1 MFEPATSSQT
11 NLWGL
16 VLAGGEGKRLEG
28 YVRQLRGEPLPK
40 QYVNFI
46 GTRSM
51 LEHTLDRAER
61 LIPRRQIL
69 TVVTEHHLLAPA
81 ARRQL
86 SDRAPGTVIVQPEN
100 KDTGPGI
107 LLPLTY
113 LHKRCPDAIVV
124 LFPSDHFI
132 LEEDRFID
140 HVRLAVRA
148 VEQAPSQ
155 TVLLAM
161 EAKWAETEYGYVVAG
176 DSNGHID
183 LCGCRRAAHFVEKPD
198 STEARLLVAA
208 GALWNTMIM
217 AFRVETLFRQ
227 IQTLFPDVASLFSAL
242 ENMIGTRAEKR
253 KVQEIYLRL
262 RPLNFSKDI
271 LEKIAVRFPASISV
285 LPVFQVT
292 WSDWGSPQR
301 LIQIKRSI
309 ARTAKPTRSP
319 QAPPLPAHHLPAAEP
334 ALPRSHPGTANLDN
348 VE

>member
-1 MFEPATSSQT
+1 MIDPATSSQT

-16 VLAGGEGKRLEG
+16 ILAGGEGKRLED
-28 YVRQLRGEPLPK
+28 YVRQLRGESLPK
-40 QYVNFI
+40 QYVNFT

-61 LIPRRQIL
+61 LIPRQQVL
-69 TVVTEHHLLAPA
+69 TVITEHHLLAPA
-81 ARRQL
+81 VRQQL

-113 LHKRCPDAIVV
+113 LHKRCPEATVV
-124 LFPSDHFI
+124 VFPSDHFI
-132 LEEDRFID
+132 LEEERFID
-140 HVRLAVRA
+140 HVGLAVRA
-148 VEQAPSQ
+148 VEQASSQ

-161 EAKWAETEYGYVVAG
+161 EAKWAETEYGYVVPG

-183 LCGCRRAAHFVEKPD
+183 LCGCRGAAHFVEKPD
-198 STEARLLVAA
+198 ATEARLLVAA

-217 AFRVETLFRQ
+217 VFKVETLFRQ
-227 IQTLFPDVASLFSAL
+227 IQALYPDVASLFRDLSGV
-242 ENMIGTRAEKR
+242 ISTCTEKR
-253 KVQEIYLRL
+253 KIKDIYRHL

-285 LPVFQVT
+285 LPVLQVT

-301 LIQIKRSI
+301 LIAIKRSI
-309 ARTAKPTRSP
+309 
-319 QAPPLPAHHLPAAEP
+319 QPPLESKRPPHRLPSPMHGTPSPKA
-334 ALPRSHPGTANLDN
+334 ALP
-348 VE
+348 

>member
-1 MFEPATSSQT
+1 MFDPATSIPS

-16 VLAGGEGKRLEG
+16 VLAGGEGKRLED

-61 LIPRRQIL
+61 LIPRQQIL
-69 TVVTEHHLLAPA
+69 TVVTEHHLLAAA

-86 SDRAPGTVIVQPEN
+86 SGRAPGTIIVQPQN

-113 LHKRCPDAIVV
+113 LHKRCPDATVA

-132 LEEDRFID
+132 LEEDRFVD
-140 HVRLAVRA
+140 HVRLAIRA
-148 VEQAPSQ
+148 VHQAPSQ

-161 EAKWAETEYGYVVAG
+161 EARWAETEYGYVVPA
-176 DSNGHID
+176 DSDGQID
-183 LCGCRRAAHFVEKPD
+183 LCGCRRAAHFVEKPGPA
-198 STEARLLVAA
+198 EARLLVAA

-217 AFRVETLFRQ
+217 VFKVETLFRQ
-227 IQTLFPDVASLFSAL
+227 IETLCPDVARLFSTLA
-242 ENMIGTRAEKR
+242 NVIGTRAEKR
-253 KVQEIYLRL
+253 EVEELYLRL

-271 LEKIAVRFPASISV
+271 LEKIAVRFPGSISV
-285 LPVFQVT
+285 LPVLQIT
-292 WSDWGSPQR
+292 WSDWGSPKR
-301 LIQIKRSI
+301 LMEVITAIER
-309 ARTAKPTRSP
+309 AAKPAELPRHPPFSAHSP
-319 QAPPLPAHHLPAAEP
+319 P
-334 ALPRSHPGTANLDN
+334 ALKSVSP
-348 VE
+348 